1 MDISERLS
9 NAMARVSLAAK
20 RAGRNPS
27 DVRILF
33 ATKYASAEQVAKLAR
48 IRPLLLIGE
57 NRVQDAEEK
66 FDELASILQP
76 AIFSSIEKHMIGTLQ
91 SNKARRAVELF
102 SCIQSVDSLQ
112 LAEKISRHAAQAGK
126 EMAVFI
132 EVNNGEAGKR
142 GVLPSELPL
151 LIANIQKLPNIKL
164 AGLMGMGIED
174 DKKAT
179 RDFFRLLR
187 REATKRKLLCSM
199 GMSGDFEIAVE
210 EGSDMVRI
218 GSAIFKE

>member
-9 NAMARVSLAAK
+9 KVMARVSLSAA

-27 DVRILF
+27 DIRILF
-33 ATKYASAEQVAKLAR
+33 ATKYATAGQIAELAR
-48 IRPLLLIGE
+48 IRPALFIGE

-66 FDELASILQP
+66 FEELAGILQP
-76 AIFSSIEKHMIGTLQ
+76 SAFSSIEKHMIGTLQ

-102 SCIQSVDSLQ
+102 SCIQSVDSLP
-112 LAEKISRHAAQAGK
+112 LAEKISSHAAQAGK
-126 EMAVFI
+126 EMAVFV
-132 EVNNGEAGKR
+132 EVNNGEAEKR
-142 GVLPSELPL
+142 GVLPSELPF
-151 LIANIQKLPNIKL
+151 LIAHIQKLPSIKL
-164 AGLMGMGIED
+164 AGLMGIGVDGDE
-174 DKKAT
+174 KAT
-179 RDFFRLLR
+179 REFFRLLR

-199 GMSGDFEIAVE
+199 GMSGDFETAIE

>member
-1 MDISERLS
+1 
-9 NAMARVSLAAK
+9 MARVSLAAA
-20 RAGRNPS
+20 RAGRNTS
-27 DVRILF
+27 DIRILF
-33 ATKYASAEQVAKLAR
+33 ATKYATAWQIAELGR
-48 IRPLLLIGE
+48 LEPHLLIGE

-66 FDELASILQP
+66 FSSLRELLGNQK
-76 AIFSSIEKHMIGTLQ
+76 FSKIEKHMIGTLQ
-91 SNKARRAVELF
+91 SNKATRAVELF

-112 LAEKISRHAAQAGK
+112 IAEKISLHAAQAGK

-142 GVLPSELPL
+142 GVLPSGLPL
-151 LIANIQKLPNIKL
+151 LIAHIQKLPNMKL
-164 AGLMGMGIED
+164 AGLMGMGTDGNE
-174 DKKAT
+174 KAT

-199 GMSGDFEIAVE
+199 GMSSDFEIAIE